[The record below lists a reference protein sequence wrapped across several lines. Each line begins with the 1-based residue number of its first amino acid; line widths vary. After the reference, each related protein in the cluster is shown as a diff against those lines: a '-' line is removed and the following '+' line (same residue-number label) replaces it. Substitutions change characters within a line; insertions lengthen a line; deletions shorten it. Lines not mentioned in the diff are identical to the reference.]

1 MVLHANV
8 METELGLERR
18 CTKCGDYWPEDRE
31 FWFIGNRKDQKKPC
45 IQQPCKA
52 CYYELPSVIAK
63 RAKRQRS
70 YRI

>member
-1 MVLHANV
+1 MGLHANV
-8 METELGLERR
+8 METELGLERL

-31 FWFIGNRKDQKKPC
+31 FWFIGNRKNQNKPC

-52 CYYELPSVIAK
+52 CYYELPSVVAK